1 MTTKIRGIIFDLDD
15 TLFDCTGQLT
25 QPARRRTAQI
35 FASAHPDL
43 SIETGY
49 RQQVLLSQTHG
60 SSEAIRI
67 LGTQYNIPPNIIEK
81 ALNAYNPRTVEA
93 ITPFPDVLPTLATL
107 VQRGYQI
114 ALVTSGNPDRQREKV
129 RLLGLCDYFGEADNT
144 LILHDDQ
151 KSSDKQPSLAQAA
164 KALSLPH
171 AQILCIGDKLTDE
184 IATAKTLGMT
194 TVHMR
199 HGRQKNRKPQT
210 HTEKPDIEIDRI
222 SQLLS
227 LLPCP
232 L

>member
-1 MTTKIRGIIFDLDD
+1 MTGKIRGIIFDLDD

-25 QPARRRTAQI
+25 QPARRRAAQI
-35 FASAHPDL
+35 LASAHLAL
-43 SIETGY
+43 SSETGY

-67 LGTQYNIPPNIIEK
+67 LGTQYNIPPNIVEK
-81 ALNAYNPRTVEA
+81 ALNAYNPRNVEA
-93 ITPFPDVLPTLATL
+93 IAPFPDVLPTLATL
-107 VQRGYQI
+107 VQRGYQL

-151 KSSDKQPSLAQAA
+151 KSSDKAPSLTQVAR
-164 KALSLPH
+164 ALSLPH
-171 AQILCIGDKLTDE
+171 AHILCVGDKLTDE

-210 HTEKPDIEIDRI
+210 PTEKPDIEIDRI

-227 LLPCP
+227 LLP
-232 L
+232 

>member
-1 MTTKIRGIIFDLDD
+1 MTAKIRGVIFDLDD

-25 QPARRRTAQI
+25 QPARRRAAQI
-35 FASAHPDL
+35 LASAHPDL

-67 LGTQYNIPPNIIEK
+67 LGTQYNIPPNIIKK

-129 RLLGLCDYFGEADNT
+129 RLLGLCDYFTEADNT

-184 IATAKTLGMT
+184 IATAKTLGMI

-210 HTEKPDIEIDRI
+210 PIEKPDIQIDRI

-227 LLPCP
+227 LLP
-232 L
+232 